1 MHGMGRRVYQFFIS
15 SKRWDCGPREVS
27 IYQRTTTQSI
37 FKLTNA
43 YQRAKI
49 VIQSKKK
56 KKTVTWL
63 YNAFC
68 FKLHATKSGVKKKKN
83 SGILEPASS

>member
-15 SKRWDCGPREVS
+15 SKRWDCGPKEVS
-27 IYQRTTTQSI
+27 IYQRTTIQSI

-49 VIQSKKK
+49 VTQSKK
-56 KKTVTWL
+56 
-63 YNAFC
+63 NNC
-68 FKLHATKSGVKKKKN
+68 HRDTKYVLLVSFVKESGVKKTRPRE
-83 SGILEPASS
+83 S